1 MLYGFITFSPHGR
14 VYSGT
19 GYRLFRCP
27 GAVTLMGHDGRE
39 NRIPRDYLELNARGG
54 LGLAGFPV
62 VPRRRRRI
70 IVLSA
75 GCAVLIDA

>member
-1 MLYGFITFSPHGR
+1 
-14 VYSGT
+14 
-19 GYRLFRCP
+19 
-27 GAVTLMGHDGRE
+27 MGHDGRE